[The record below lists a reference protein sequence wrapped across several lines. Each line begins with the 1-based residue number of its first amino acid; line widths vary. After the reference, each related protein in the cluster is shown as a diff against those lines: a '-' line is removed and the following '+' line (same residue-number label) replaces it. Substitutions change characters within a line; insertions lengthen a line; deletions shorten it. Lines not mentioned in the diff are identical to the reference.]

1 MVIVPVSS
9 YVEAERS
16 ALVLGQPVPVQPVP
30 AQPVLG
36 QPVPVQLVLGPP
48 EPGLPVP
55 VLEQPVLGPGLA
67 ET

>member
-16 ALVLGQPVPVQPVP
+16 ALVLG
-30 AQPVLG
+30 
-36 QPVPVQLVLGPP
+36 
-48 EPGLPVP
+48 LPVP
-55 VLEQPVLGPGLA
+55 VLEQPVLGQPVLGPGLA

>member
-16 ALVLGQPVPVQPVP
+16 A
-30 AQPVLG
+30 
-36 QPVPVQLVLGPP
+36 LVLGPP

-55 VLEQPVLGPGLA
+55 VLEQPVLGQPVLGPGLA